1 MPLAAAAS
9 AVLGTWNLDGTT
21 GRATSLPPVLLRT
34 CAVAAAALVFAA
46 PAHAGAPPV
55 SARAFL
61 IQDAATGEVLAQHA
75 SWARLPIASITKLM
89 TVLVALEHA
98 ELDDVVSVRS
108 EAAAVGESTINL
120 RTGERIRV
128 RDLVEA
134 ALIQSA
140 NDAADALAE
149 YVGRGST
156 ARFVALMNAKGRELG
171 LTRTRFTRPDGLD
184 APGHV
189 SSARDVTRLAEV
201 VMRLSAVRSIVR
213 RRTATI
219 SGGRVLH
226 TWNDLLGVFPGLVG
240 VKTGHTAGAG
250 WCEVGAAR
258 RFGVT
263 LYVTVLGSPTRSQRN
278 ADLAALL
285 RWGLSRYRRVWI
297 VQPGRVYLRAQ
308 VAYGRAPV
316 PLVPARTVARPVRI
330 DRPLVERV
338 VAPSALALPVR
349 RGSRVGEVCVYS
361 GRRVVARVPLLA
373 GRSVSRPGLGGRVG
387 FYAGRTFS
395 HLGDWFT

>member
-1 MPLAAAAS
+1 M
-9 AVLGTWNLDGTT
+9 
-21 GRATSLPPVLLRT
+21 LLRT

-55 SARAFL
+55 SARAFV

-75 SWARLPIASITKLM
+75 SWARVPIASITKLM

-98 ELDDVVSVRS
+98 HLDDVVNVRS
-108 EAAAVGESTINL
+108 DAAAVGESTINL
-120 RTGERIRV
+120 RAGERISV
-128 RDLVEA
+128 RDLVEG

-140 NDAADALAE
+140 NDAADALAD
-149 YVGRGST
+149 YVGHGSS
-156 ARFVALMNAKGRELG
+156 ARFVTLMNAKARELG

-184 APGHV
+184 APGHL
-189 SSARDVTRLAEV
+189 SSARDVTELAEAA
-201 VMRLSAVRSIVR
+201 MRLPAVRSIVR
-213 RRTATI
+213 RRTASI

-226 TWNDLLGVFPGLVG
+226 TWNDLLGLFPGLLG

-263 LYVTVLGSPTRSQRN
+263 LYATVLGSPTRSQRN

-285 RWGLSRYRRVWI
+285 RWGLSRYRPVWL
-297 VQPGRVYLRAQ
+297 VKPGRVYLRAE
-308 VAYGRAPV
+308 VGYGRDPIAV
-316 PLVPARTVARPVRI
+316 VPARGVVRPVRI

-349 RGSRVGEVCVYS
+349 KGSRLGDVRVYS
-361 GRRVVARVPLLA
+361 GRRLVAHVPLIA
-373 GRSVSRPGLGGRVG
+373 GRSVSRPGFGGRVG

-395 HLGDWFT
+395 HIGRWFT